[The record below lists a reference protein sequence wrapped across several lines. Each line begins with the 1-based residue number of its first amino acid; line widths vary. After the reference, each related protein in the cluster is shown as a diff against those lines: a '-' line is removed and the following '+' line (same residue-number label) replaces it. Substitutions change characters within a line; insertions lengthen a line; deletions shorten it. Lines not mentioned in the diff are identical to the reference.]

1 MRRSGR
7 YKLFNT
13 TISKKMTTK
22 QLQSYIRQATTEV
35 NKTIGK
41 RGTGSE
47 QLDKSIKWLQKRGG
61 VRKVKDKNKNVIEQV
76 GYNFRGKKKD
86 ELLRQARMLKQHIAF
101 DIETREGKEF
111 LKEKQLK
118 AYNKFKKLQKNI
130 SKADYVK
137 LVDIMGSL
145 QEGLVK
151 ELTSKQVANLFVS
164 SSDISSD
171 DFIDIVTEVIKET
184 KGDGL
189 TTTQLLDA
197 IYERLQEEL
206 S

>member
-1 MRRSGR
+1 MRSRR
-7 YKLFNT
+7 YNLFNT
-13 TISKKMTTK
+13 TISKKMTNK
-22 QLQSYIRQATTEV
+22 QLQSYIRQATTEI

-47 QLDKSIKWLQKRGG
+47 QLDKSIKWLQKSGG
-61 VRKVKDKNKNVIEQV
+61 VKKVKDKNKNVIEQV
-76 GYNFRGKKKD
+76 GFNFKGKKKD
-86 ELLRQARMLKQHIAF
+86 DLLRQARMLKQHIAF

-111 LKEKQLK
+111 FKEKQLR
-118 AYNKFKKLQKNI
+118 AYTNFKKLQKNI
-130 SKADYVK
+130 SKAEYVK

-145 QEGLVK
+145 QNSLIK
-151 ELTSKQVANLFVS
+151 DLPSKHIVNLIISSGGVS
-164 SSDISSD
+164 SS
-171 DFIDIVTEVIKET
+171 DFIDIVTDVIKET

-197 IYERLQEEL
+197 IYERLQEVL